1 MAWVLI
7 AITITVRKLLI
18 SFKQIFVLLNVT
30 QTSSASQL
38 ICRLV
43 AVY

>member
-1 MAWVLI
+1 MAWLLKV
-7 AITITVRKLLI
+7 ITITVRKILI

-30 QTSSASQL
+30 QTSSPSQL

-43 AVY
+43 VVY